1 MNTEIYEYSTD
12 EENLIYG
19 FVSVGSQGTISKI
32 ILYETRAYNHFNLAF
47 GDYDETKLEIND
59 KSVTNN
65 GDTIKVLGTVIET
78 IKDFFQAYPHAIL
91 DIRGS
96 TTLRTK
102 LYQKIIRDNLVKIE
116 TEFKI
121 LAFKDD
127 ITKPEFPDFS
137 QEYTSFQISKKY
149 QYATPR

>member
-12 EENLIYG
+12 KEKLIYG
-19 FVSVGSQGTISKI
+19 FVSTGNNGVISKI
-32 ILYETRAYNHFNLAF
+32 ILYETRNYNHFNLAF
-47 GDYDETKLEIND
+47 GDYDEAKFELND

-96 TTLRTK
+96 TPIRTK

-121 LAFKDD
+121 LAFKED
-127 ITKPEFPDFS
+127 IIRPEFPDFS

-149 QYATPR
+149 QYAT